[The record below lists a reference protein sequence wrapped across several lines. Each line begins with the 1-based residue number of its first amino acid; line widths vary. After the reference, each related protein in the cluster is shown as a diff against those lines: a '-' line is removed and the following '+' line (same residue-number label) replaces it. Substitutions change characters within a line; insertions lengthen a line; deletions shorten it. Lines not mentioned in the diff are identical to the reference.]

1 MLSLISLAAL
11 IVAIAVA
18 ARSVPGIVDAFVRR
32 TVMGFA
38 GLIMALLYSAPPVA
52 AAALVSV
59 PALLVARGGSAVIP
73 VTSLSPG
80 GPASGLQF
88 DLLYDSAAIWVSAT
102 AGDAAGQGGKAVYA
116 ADVAPGQKRFVIA
129 GMNQDSIPDGVL
141 VNLFVYLRLD
151 APGSEYPLQVSNVV
165 GADADGQAIAVMGA
179 NGALT
184 VQETTPPGPSLPTM
198 TVLNAASYL
207 AGPVA
212 PGEVVTLSG
221 AGIGPAT
228 PQQPHGSATS
238 AVLGGVSVLFD
249 GTPSPLLYAAPD
261 QINLVVPYEV
271 YGKPATQL
279 QVTRQGETL
288 AALPVSVTDA
298 APAIFTLDSSGVGP
312 GAILNQDSTVNTP
325 SSPADKGS
333 VISVYAAGAGQTDPP
348 GADGQIAGDVLS
360 KPLLHV
366 SVQIGGLS
374 AEVQYAGAAPALVAG
389 VLQVNCV
396 VPPNSPSGSI
406 VPIVITVGQASSQPG
421 VTLAI
426 R

>member
-1 MLSLISLAAL
+1 MRWT
-11 IVAIAVA
+11 AI
-18 ARSVPGIVDAFVRR
+18 
-32 TVMGFA
+32 GFA
-38 GLIMALLYSAPPVA
+38 GLTMALLHSAPPA
-52 AAALVSV
+52 AAAVLVSV
-59 PALLVARGGSAVIP
+59 PASLLARGDSAVIP
-73 VTSLSPG
+73 VTSLSQG
-80 GPASGLQF
+80 GSASGLQF
-88 DLLYDSAAIWVSAT
+88 DLLYDGAAVGVSAT
-102 AGDAAGQGGKAVYA
+102 AGDAAGQGGKAVYV

-165 GADADGQAIAVMGA
+165 GADADGQAVAVTGA

-184 VQETTPPGPSLPTM
+184 VQETTASGPTLPAM
-198 TVLNAASYL
+198 IVLNAASYL
-207 AGPVA
+207 GGPVA
-212 PGEVVTLSG
+212 PGEVVTLGG
-221 AGIGPAT
+221 AGIGPAA
-228 PQQPHGSATS
+228 PQQPLGSATGT
-238 AVLGGVSVLFD
+238 VLGGVSVLFD
-249 GTPSPLLYAAPD
+249 GAFSPLLYAAPD
-261 QINLVVPYEV
+261 QINLVIPYGV

-279 QVTRQGETL
+279 QVTRQGETS
-288 AALPVSVTDA
+288 AALSVSVADA

-312 GAILNQDSTVNTP
+312 GVILNQDSTVNTP

-333 VISVYAAGAGQTDPP
+333 VISVYAEGAGQTDPP
-348 GADGQIAGDVLS
+348 GADGQISGDALS
-360 KPLLHV
+360 KPRLPV

-374 AEVQYAGAAPALVAG
+374 AEVRYAGAAPGLVAG

-396 VPPNSPSGSI
+396 VPPNSLSGSI